1 MEHEAREARP
11 IGAQG
16 AFVSNS
22 MHYIYTP
29 APFTAPSI
37 PGYTRR
43 LANRETLPAHPAKY
57 PSIRSLRSW
66 ISISSIALRFD
77 PPESD
82 LRNLSR
88 RLTVDEGKSDSF
100 LARVRTRLIR
110 IATIVEEKDI
120 KI

>member
-29 APFTAPSI
+29 APFAAPSI

-43 LANRETLPAHPAKY
+43 LANREKLPAHPAKRT
-57 PSIRSLRSW
+57 SIRSLRCW

-82 LRNLSR
+82 PRNLSR
-88 RLTVDEGKSDSF
+88 RLTAGDGKSDSF
-100 LARVRTRLIR
+100 PGRVRTRLIG
-110 IATIVEEKDI
+110 IATIGEKGI